1 MPKQKK
7 PIVDKPEPGKNYSL
21 TGAPGVKC
29 IANGNSWKDS
39 EFIEPKPKKNPLDD
53 MSEKQIKEAME
64 AATGLSR
71 DDFSDDGADL
81 IEFQELSE
89 LN

>member
-39 EFIEPKPKKNPLDD
+39 EFVEPKPKKNAYDEVLKSDPLLLAEQRMLLNQQMDD
-53 MSEKQIKEAME
+53 S
-64 AATGLSR
+64 
-71 DDFSDDGADL
+71 
-81 IEFQELSE
+81 
-89 LN
+89 

>member
-1 MPKQKK
+1 MVKK
-7 PIVDKPEPGKNYSL
+7 INKVDKPEPGKIYSL
-21 TGAPGVKC
+21 TGAPGVQC

>member
-1 MPKQKK
+1 MSFKDNFIQYGIDNGHIKPKTKK
-7 PIVDKPEPGKNYSL
+7 NKVPNGWPIDKPWNENE
-21 TGAPGVKC
+21 A
-29 IANGNSWKDS
+29 
-39 EFIEPKPKKNPLDD
+39 KK
-53 MSEKQIKEAME
+53 AME

>member
-1 MPKQKK
+1 MSDNIITKAPNGW
-7 PIVDKPEPGKNYSL
+7 PIDKPWNEDEARK
-21 TGAPGVKC
+21 
-29 IANGNSWKDS
+29 
-39 EFIEPKPKKNPLDD
+39 
-53 MSEKQIKEAME
+53 AME